1 MKRVF
6 TFLLV
11 FSALTLHAQD
21 KPFLLDVRVVN
32 ELNEPVPDVYVVNMN
47 SHEVDLSNEI
57 GVFSV
62 WVTPGDSL
70 VLSHISYYRKVAKV
84 YHLLLNPVV
93 MLFSQNVDIP
103 EIRVTSSVNALS
115 DEERAEINIKTIQA
129 YKPIVLER
137 MHYESDPVRDM
148 MTANNSVLRS
158 EASSI
163 HLISFSPSQTL
174 SILYS
179 KFKRK
184 DPLTNYSSTRKVV
197 KPPTENEEEQE

>member
-1 MKRVF
+1 MKRIF
-6 TFLLV
+6 TILLV
-11 FSALTLHAQD
+11 LSSFIIHAQD

-32 ELNEPVPDVYVVNMN
+32 ELNEPIPDVYVVNMN

-70 VLSHISYYRKVAKV
+70 VLSHISFYRKVSRV
-84 YHLLLNPVV
+84 YNLLLNPVI
-93 MLFSQNVDIP
+93 MLESQNVDIP
-103 EIRVTSSVNALS
+103 EIRITSSVNTLS
-115 DEERAEINIKTIQA
+115 DEERAAMNIRPVQA

-148 MTANNSVLRS
+148 VTANNSVMRT
-158 EASSI
+158 EAASV
-163 HLISFSPSQTL
+163 HLISFSPGQTL

-184 DPLTNYSSTRKVV
+184 DPLTNYHSTREVV
-197 KPPTENEEEQE
+197 LPPTEIKEEEK